1 VPAVGRPPVAS
12 VRGSAACCRR
22 CPESRGLPRA
32 RMLRFRER
40 TVTVCR
46 HFGSPIEFITIG
58 WTDHVTVEM
67 GQVKQ
72 SSTVEGEMT
81 DDALVAFVEERAGE
95 TLRVIAEIE
104 QPEYTVRY
112 RRNDLQRDEVV
123 ERMDRIHGEGTVA
136 WNMGTGDALAGVGEK
151 RATVEIRE
159 EAVIVH
165 LLVEAGRRYVLEFEH
180 SAARN
185 LTSFLGE
192 CFEHTD

>member
-1 VPAVGRPPVAS
+1 
-12 VRGSAACCRR
+12 
-22 CPESRGLPRA
+22 
-32 RMLRFRER
+32 
-40 TVTVCR
+40 
-46 HFGSPIEFITIG
+46 
-58 WTDHVTVEM
+58 VTVEM

-104 QPEYTVRY
+104 QPDYTVHY
-112 RRNDLQRDEVV
+112 RRSDLQRDEVAD
-123 ERMDRIHGEGTVA
+123 RMDRIHGEGTVA

-165 LLVEAGRRYVLEFEH
+165 LLVETGRRYVLEFEH

-192 CFEHTD
+192 CFERTD